1 MVTVRECW
9 LPTKEAVLLA
19 GLVQG
24 RGRSHPWGL
33 ELLGILGPLF
43 LSVISPH
50 GSLGQLDF
58 CGA

>member
-9 LPTKEAVLLA
+9 LLIKEALLLA
-19 GLVQG
+19 GMVWEWG
-24 RGRSHPWGL
+24 SSHPWGL

-43 LSVISPH
+43 LSIISPH
-50 GSLGQLDF
+50 GCLGQLDF